1 MNTTLFDAAV
11 AGDFRDA
18 SSNSVMGGLLRWLS
32 YRDTVAE
39 LSNLTPTQLSELG
52 VKGDVD
58 AHAWRL
64 ASR

>member
-1 MNTTLFDAAV
+1 MNTAMFDAAV

-18 SSNSVMGGLLRWLS
+18 SSTSVMGGLFRWLS

-39 LSNLTPTQLSELG
+39 LNALTPSQLSELG

-64 ASR
+64 ANR